1 MENIMTS
8 ETECVNDCD
17 KIENFSVFN
26 SPTVAITLLK
36 HECVDNGVMY
46 NVCLD
51 YILSDDPLQVIS
63 TTTDL
68 YSNYPLELIVEASAL
83 GSIYNNLLDIVR
95 VIDLETGKE
104 VSDEVYSLDE
114 VLEDW
119 EL

>member
-1 MENIMTS
+1 MTKEND
-8 ETECVNDCD
+8 CVNDCD
-17 KIENFSVFN
+17 KIENFAMFN

-63 TTTDL
+63 HTTDL
-68 YSNYPLELIVEASAL
+68 YSNYPLELIAEASVI
-83 GSIYNNLLDIVR
+83 GSMYNNLLDNVR
-95 VIDLETGKE
+95 VIDLETGE
-104 VSDEVYSLDE
+104 ESDEVYSLDE

-119 EL
+119 DL